1 MSNMVRIV
9 LFALLMLLWLHPA
22 SAADDEAQAK
32 IRAALT
38 EWAADFNAR
47 RADKVCDLF
56 ETGIVADVRDA
67 PEQDYRII
75 CDRLKRVLTD
85 RARSYTYS
93 PDIKEILVFGEVAV
107 VRLAWTLTIA
117 GGAEGELKSVEQGID
132 VFRRQADGGWKIM
145 RFMTFTE

>member
-93 PDIKEILVFGEVAV
+93 PDIKEILVFGEVARYGLPGLS
-107 VRLAWTLTIA
+107 RLRAVPRENSNPSSRESMSSA
-117 GGAEGELKSVEQGID
+117 G
-132 VFRRQADGGWKIM
+132 RP
-145 RFMTFTE
+145 TEAGRSCVS